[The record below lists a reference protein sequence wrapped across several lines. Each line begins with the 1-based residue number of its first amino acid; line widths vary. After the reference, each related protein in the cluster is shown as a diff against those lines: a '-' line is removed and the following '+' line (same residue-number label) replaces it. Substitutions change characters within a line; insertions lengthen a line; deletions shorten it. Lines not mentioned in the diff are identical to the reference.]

1 MGNASSNKK
10 ERQKKQIQA
19 LRSGDISLIESAL
32 EDIRATGTPEILPDV
47 FNLMVNEP
55 VESIYNE
62 SVKLLN
68 DLKSQDAVRVIM
80 DTIKDEQYSSIRKDL
95 VSSCWQNRL
104 DFHEHIETFVHI
116 AITERYEIAVESYS
130 VVEDAVP
137 EVNEQL
143 KNRCIQAITD
153 HLSQSSSEKRRLLE
167 AMLDMIQK
175 S

>member
-1 MGNASSNKK
+1 M
-10 ERQKKQIQA
+10 
-19 LRSGDISLIESAL
+19 
-32 EDIRATGTPEILPDV
+32 
-47 FNLMVNEP
+47 
-55 VESIYNE
+55 
-62 SVKLLN
+62 
-68 DLKSQDAVRVIM
+68 
-80 DTIKDEQYSSIRKDL
+80 RKDL